1 MQRNLMYTTV
11 YVICSNTCTVYIQ
24 CIYIYTFKL
33 IKNINHTVCIHVYVD
48 MFETWATGEQ

>member
-33 IKNINHTVCIHVYVD
+33 IKNINHAVCIHVYVD